1 MAPGKNKKND
11 RIQGSSRKDQFVVLL
26 ENMRDE
32 IKLVAEGNLMLQER
46 MESGFKEVKG
56 DIEGIKDG
64 LIVVKMDLHG
74 VKQDLNLVKED
85 LNSVKQDLNS
95 VKQDLNLVKEDL
107 NSVKQDLNLVKEDV
121 GSVKEEMHAGFKSM
135 IAESAKNNEV
145 LAKKA
150 DGKELLLLEKR
161 VLKLEIVK

>member
-95 VKQDLNLVKEDL
+95 VKQDLNLVKED
-107 NSVKQDLNLVKEDV
+107 V